1 MQTGAADPLCS
12 PTKTAAVGCG
22 LETGIDGVNLLG
34 CTISLCPWPS
44 ERLQLFLSVLKAH
57 NLCAGLQEEWRG
69 RTEQAGA
76 ARKLCLVSQHPQG
89 RRGQRVPGP
98 AAGAGAARA
107 RPSTAQLRANCAHT
121 LGVVRAAAPL
131 TLALAG
137 AGAPAAGWQADRAH
151 AMLLQAGEAGGESN
165 SPTSRPELPLI
176 SGGADSA
183 PALPPHTPQ
192 RFATCAPSAAASPP
206 SAQVRL
212 ARLGDRGAFVCAL
225 CLHRRGSPPK
235 LCW

>member
-1 MQTGAADPLCS
+1 MCRPAEGVLRAHRTS
-12 PTKTAAVGCG
+12 WRSTKA
-22 LETGIDGVNLLG
+22 LL
-34 CTISLCPWPS
+34 SQPASS
-44 ERLQLFLSVLKAH
+44 E
-57 NLCAGLQEEWRG
+57 E
-69 RTEQAGA
+69 AGA
-76 ARKLCLVSQHPQG
+76 TGSRASS
-89 RRGQRVPGP
+89 RGCRSSRPG
-98 AAGAGAARA
+98 
-107 RPSTAQLRANCAHT
+107 TAQLRANCGHT
-121 LGVVRAAAPL
+121 LGAVRAAAPL

-206 SAQVRL
+206 SVQVL
-212 ARLGDRGAFVCAL
+212 PARLGGKVLLCGLLVCTGKRKPGQAVL
-225 CLHRRGSPPK
+225 AT
-235 LCW
+235 